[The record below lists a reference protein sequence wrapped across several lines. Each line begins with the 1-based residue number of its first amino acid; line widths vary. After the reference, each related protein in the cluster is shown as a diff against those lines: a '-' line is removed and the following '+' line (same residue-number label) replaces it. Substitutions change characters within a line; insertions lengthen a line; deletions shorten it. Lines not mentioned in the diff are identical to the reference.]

1 LTVYRIAPTR
11 RQFLQ
16 CSAGLLAAPFALNF
30 ADFAVSADE
39 SRGFVRVIPILAT
52 GEERNRQR
60 DLWVLEVHLKQMRM
74 IAVDVTNP
82 VTKEKK
88 QELVWYLVYK
98 MVNRP
103 ISGQQDTTDTRP
115 VNELDPVPQKPKFI
129 PEFTLITYDNP
140 KTEIPDQV
148 YMDEVLPEAVA
159 AINKIE
165 ARRPSDPL
173 LKDTVS
179 VIRDLPEPA
188 AEDDENADWIY
199 GVATWRNVDP
209 ETDFF
214 KVIISGVSNGYEL
227 RSGPGGEDLLWR
239 KVLIQKFTRLGD
251 RYDPS
256 QIEFN
261 FDGDPLWDYQPDAA
275 GGAAVTARR

>member
-1 LTVYRIAPTR
+1 LSPTAATR

-16 CSAGLLAAPFALNF
+16 SSAGLLAAPLALNL
-30 ADFAVSADE
+30 ADFATADV
-39 SRGFVRVIPILAT
+39 SRGYVRVIPVVAT

-74 IAVDVTNP
+74 IAVDITNP

-88 QELVWYLVYK
+88 RELVWYLAYK

-103 ISGQQDTTDTRP
+103 ISGQQDETDTRP

-129 PEFTLITYDNP
+129 PEFTLVTYDNP
-140 KTEIPDQV
+140 KTEIPNQV

-159 AINKIE
+159 AINRIE

-188 AEDDENADWIY
+188 AEDDENTDWIY

-209 ETDFF
+209 DTDFF
-214 KVIISGVSNGYEL
+214 KVIVSGVSNGYEK
-227 RSGPGGEDLLWR
+227 RPGPAGEELLWR
-239 KVLIQKFTRLGD
+239 KVLVQRYTRRGD

-261 FDGDPLWDYQPDAA
+261 FDGDPIWDYQPDAA
-275 GGAAVTARR
+275 GVATAAAVNR

>member
-1 LTVYRIAPTR
+1 VFATAATR

-16 CSAGLLAAPFALNF
+16 TSAGVLAAPFLVNLSDHAA
-30 ADFAVSADE
+30 ADVT
-39 SRGFVRVIPILAT
+39 RGYVRVVEVLAT

-74 IAVDVTNP
+74 VAVDITTNAK
-82 VTKEKK
+82 TNEKK
-88 QELVWYLVYK
+88 RELVWYLAYK

-103 ISGQQDTTDTRP
+103 ISGQQDETDTRP
-115 VNELDPVPQKPKFI
+115 ANELDPIPQKPKFI
-129 PEFTLITYDNP
+129 PEFTLVTYDNP
-140 KTEIPDQV
+140 KTEIPDKV

-188 AEDDENADWIY
+188 AGDDENTDWIY

-209 ETDFF
+209 DTDFF
-214 KVIISGVSNGYEL
+214 KVIVAGVSNGYE
-227 RSGPGGEDLLWR
+227 RRPGPGGEDLLWR
-239 KVLIQKFTRLGD
+239 KVLVQKFTRRGD

-256 QIEFN
+256 QIEFS
-261 FDGDPLWDYQPDAA
+261 FDGDPIWDYQPDAA
-275 GGAAVTARR
+275 AGTAVSGG